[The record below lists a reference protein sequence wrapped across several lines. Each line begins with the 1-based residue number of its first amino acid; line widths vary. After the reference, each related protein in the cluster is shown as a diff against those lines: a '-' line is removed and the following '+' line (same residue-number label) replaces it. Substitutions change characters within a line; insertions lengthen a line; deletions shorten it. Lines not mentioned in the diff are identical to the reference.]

1 MKKLLAWAA
10 LGWAATV
17 IPAHAL
23 EARRLQPQER
33 IVLDGR
39 LDDAPWRGAAV
50 HDHFWDVF
58 PEAGRDARVRTEV
71 RVLYDKQALYVGV
84 RAFDPDTTQL
94 REPFARR
101 DNVLQDQDTVA
112 LYVDPVG
119 KRKFAQYFRVN
130 PRGSIGD
137 GLYNED
143 SGFEDPSPDF
153 DFEVATARFEG
164 GWSAEFRIP
173 FASLRYTDHPGNGW
187 TIMAVRIFPREQRYK
202 MASGNLPREA
212 TCLLCVGEPLTG
224 LVDLPSATHL
234 TLTPNL
240 TLRSVHHS
248 DLGVASHTDRT
259 VVPSLD
265 VKWRP
270 RSDVVVDATFNP
282 DFSQVELDTPQLA
295 GASQY
300 ALYYPEKR
308 PFFLEGADMY
318 EAFWRVIYTRS
329 ITDPAWGVR
338 ATQRNGQFD
347 ATVLVSRD
355 DGGGTV
361 LLPNTYG
368 TDTAAQSFKSTAS
381 FARGRWQMEGVTVAG
396 TLTDRTLDNGAYNR
410 VGGPDIVW
418 FPRPEHRFRVQAVG
432 SWTTAQPIDGT
443 LGKGALA
450 TGHAEG
456 FDWIYHGRAWDHY
469 LDWEEVSPAFRAD
482 NGFVNQAGYR
492 LLYDESYRKFLG
504 VGPFNE
510 ITPYIVTSYKTAWD
524 NGFQASQYHVG
535 TRFGLPRATTLSVE
549 MRSNDKVVARR
560 GGSVLKTDQLV
571 LVADSN
577 PFPWLSRLHFE
588 TALGDR
594 VDYANSRV
602 GRGAY
607 VGMMVNMRPHER
619 AEVEWRL
626 DHDFIDARG
635 ALDGSKRV
643 LAETSQQLLALWH
656 FSARDS
662 ARAIV
667 QSSTVRRSP
676 SLWLQPVSSGD
687 HASTVSLVYGHRRT
701 IGTTFYVGATFGRQR
716 DPDGAI
722 RANQAEVFVKASW
735 GLDVL

>member
-1 MKKLLAWAA
+1 MKKLLAWAV
-10 LGWAATV
+10 LGWAAMV
-17 IPAHAL
+17 FPAHAL
-23 EARRLQPQER
+23 EARRLQAQER

-58 PEAGRDARVRTEV
+58 PEAERDARVRTEMQ
-71 RVLYDKQALYVGV
+71 VLYDKQALYVGV
-84 RAFDPDTTQL
+84 RAFDPDMAQL

-101 DNVLQDQDTVA
+101 DNVLPDQDVIA

-119 KRKFAQYFRVN
+119 SRKFAQYFRVN
-130 PRGSIGD
+130 PRGSVAD

-143 SGFEDPSPDF
+143 SAFEDPSPDF

-173 FASLRYTDHPGNGW
+173 FSSLRYTDAPSNAW
-187 TIMAVRIFPREQRYK
+187 TILAVRILPREQRYK
-202 MASGNLPREA
+202 MASGKLPREA
-212 TCLLCVGEPLTG
+212 TCLLCMSEPLTG
-224 LVDLPSATHL
+224 ISGLPSTRHL
-234 TLTPNL
+234 ALTPNV

-248 DLGVASHTDRT
+248 DLGTRSATDRT

-265 VKWRP
+265 LKWRP
-270 RSDVVVDATFNP
+270 RADVVVDATINP
-282 DFSQVELDTPQLA
+282 DFSQVELDTPQLSGTA
-295 GASQY
+295 QY
-300 ALYYPEKR
+300 ALYFPEKR

-347 ATVLVSRD
+347 GTVLVSRD

-361 LLPNTYG
+361 LLPGTYG
-368 TDTAAQSFKSTAS
+368 TDTVAQSFKSTAS
-381 FARGRWQMEGVTVAG
+381 FARGRWQMPGITVGG

-410 VGGPDIVW
+410 VAGPDIVW
-418 FPRPEHRFRVQAVG
+418 SPLPEHRIRVQAVG
-432 SWTTAQPIDGT
+432 SWTTAQPVDGT

-450 TGHAEG
+450 TGTAAG
-456 FDWIYHGRAWDHY
+456 MDWIYHGPAWDEY
-469 LDWEEVSPAFRAD
+469 FDYEEVSPKFRAD
-482 NGFVNQAGYR
+482 NGFVNQAGYH
-492 LLYDESYRKFLG
+492 LVYNETYRKFLG
-504 VGPFNE
+504 VAGFNE
-510 ITPYIVTSYKTAWD
+510 VTPYLIAQYKTAWD
-524 NGFQASQYHVG
+524 HSLTSVMYHPG
-535 TRFGLPRATTLSVE
+535 LRFGLPRATTINLE
-549 MRSNDKVVARR
+549 LRANDKTVVRP

-571 LVADSN
+571 FVADSN
-577 PFPWLSRLHFE
+577 PWPWLSRLHFE

-594 VDYANSRV
+594 VDYANARV

-607 VGMMVNMRPHER
+607 VGVMANMRPHPR
-619 AEVEWRL
+619 AEVEYRL

-635 ALDGSKRV
+635 PVEGGKRILSEV
-643 LAETSQQLLALWH
+643 SQQLLALWH

-662 ARAIV
+662 VRTIL

-676 SLWLQPVSSGD
+676 SLWSQPVSSHD
-687 HASTVSLVYGHRRT
+687 RASTVSIVYGHRRN
-701 IGTTFYVGATFGRQR
+701 IGTTFYAGVTLGRQR

-722 RANQAEVFVKASW
+722 RADQAEMFVKGSW
-735 GLDVL
+735 SFDVL